1 MGTIP
6 IGSVVAFGSVVVP
19 GQIDPPPG
27 WLLCDGSAIS
37 RTTYSE
43 LFQAI
48 GTSSGAGDGQDTFNL
63 PDYRGSFLRGLD
75 DGTGRDKYA
84 AARHAAAAGGNTG
97 DQIGSAENW
106 YTAAPATTG
115 FATDTQ
121 GNHTHPVQHLPTGN
135 SWYQIA
141 GSHYAAWNSD
151 SVNTS
156 PGGDHSHTVNG
167 GDTES
172 RPINLYVNFLIF
184 CDVFP
189 N

>member
-6 IGSVVAFGSVVVP
+6 IGSVVAFGGIVEP

-27 WLLCDGSAIS
+27 WLLCDGSAVS
-37 RTTYSE
+37 RTTYAA
-43 LFQAI
+43 LFAAI

-63 PDYRGSFLRGLD
+63 PDHRGNFLRGVD
-75 DGTGRDKYA
+75 DGVGRDKYA
-84 AARHAAAAGGNTG
+84 AARHAATAGGNTG
-97 DQIGSAENW
+97 DTIGSVEGW

-121 GNHTHPVQHLPTGN
+121 GSHNHAVQHLPDSS
-135 SWYQIA
+135 SWYFIA
-141 GSHYAAWNSD
+141 GSHYAAWNTD

-156 PGGDHSHTVNG
+156 PGGAHGHGVTG
-167 GDTES
+167 GDAES

-184 CDVFP
+184 SDVFP
-189 N
+189 S